1 MRSRLN
7 VLRMK
12 KYLRSLGL
20 VLAIPIVLTV
30 LLFLLFYFPPFQN
43 WAVKQVAEYASEESG
58 MEITIDKVKLVFPLD
73 LGVEGVK
80 VIKPSTDNG
89 NKADTVACIKKIVVD
104 VQLLPLFRG
113 QVEIDELALSGMKV
127 NTTDFVPQAVVK
139 GDIGQLN
146 LKAHGIDLSAETVNI
161 DDAVVST
168 ANISVAMNDSVPED
182 TTTSENFWKIN
193 VGKLSLENTKVAIS
207 MPGDSMRIAAGFDN
221 ASVTG
226 GFFDLHDAIYK
237 INVFEWNGMIAYDI
251 PSAQS
256 VKGFDVNHIKLND
269 VALAIKD
276 LSFRAP
282 DLTMN
287 IAACAFKEKCG
298 LSVSNITGKVSMDSL
313 QLKLPEIKAVTQ
325 NSELTAKLI
334 MDLNAFDDKAPGQLH
349 LYAKGALGKKDL
361 MVFME
366 DMPAEF
372 KRQWPYS
379 QLTVSAIAHG
389 NMQRMALDEL
399 KIELPS
405 AIKASAKGQMANLND
420 MGRLLANVDF
430 EAHSQNLKFV
440 TTLLDKN
447 VAAMM
452 SIPSGIA
459 IKGNASIDGQKY
471 SAKFKATEGKGSVSG
486 NASINLADNSY
497 TTKLIANNLQ
507 LQHFTRGLGLSP
519 LTASIDIDGKGFDIM
534 SPRTKLLANIDL
546 KKFSYKDY
554 NLDGIRGQAEIK
566 NGNIAADITSS
577 NKAINGNIT
586 FDALTNGKK
595 ISATLA
601 CQLHELDLFKMKIVE
616 SPLKVSTCT
625 HLDISSDLKA
635 NHKLQ
640 GTIGDIWL
648 QDKDGEYR
656 PEDIDMDII
665 AMEDTT
671 HAIVNC
677 GDFNLDMDASGSYEK
692 VMTQI
697 MDVAEETMKQMKDR
711 YIDQTRLRE
720 RLPEAR
726 IKLKAGK
733 ENIFARLLKRYGLE
747 YGSLNVDLTSS
758 PTGGMDGFFAANTM
772 YVNKILIDE
781 TRFNINSDENGVTY
795 QLQVKNNKDNPDY
808 VFNAI
813 IDGTLTERGTTLT
826 PKLYDWKNRLGLSAS
841 LSANMEDNGLR
852 ISFTGNDAIL
862 GYKNFNINKGNYI
875 LLSDS
880 TRVSADLKLKAADGT
895 GFQVYTNDE
904 NLDAL
909 QDITLSVNRLDMDD
923 IFAILPFTP
932 NMTGILYGDFH
943 AIQTKDELS
952 LSSSLNIDD
961 LIYEGCK
968 MGNVGTEFTY
978 MPRPDGSHY
987 IDGIL
992 LHDQEEVGTLTGT
1005 YVSEGDGYIDARL
1018 EMTKTPLYLA
1028 NGFIPDQLL
1037 GLKGYG
1043 NGELT
1048 IKGSMNAPQV
1058 DGEIALDS
1066 AYLYSMPYGVELKF
1080 GNKPV
1085 TIAESKLRLDNFAM
1099 YSYNE
1104 KPLTA
1109 SGYVDFSKLDNMY
1122 ASIILRAEN
1131 FLLINAKEN
1140 SRSEAYGKAY
1150 VNFYGR
1156 LQGALDNL
1164 QMRGKLD
1171 VLGATDMTYILKDS
1185 PITTD
1190 NQLDE
1195 LVKFTNFADSASMET
1210 TRPPLSG
1217 FDMDLTVSINES
1229 AHILC
1234 ALNAN
1239 KTNYIDL
1246 IGGGDLRMRYNNID
1260 NLSLRGRY
1268 TLSNGEMKY
1277 SLPVIP
1283 LKTFVIQDGSYVEFS
1298 GDPMNPKLNIT
1309 ALESTKASVSDDNGV
1324 SRSVDFQ
1331 CGVIITRTLNDMGLE
1346 FVIYAPQD
1354 MTISNELNT
1363 MSKEERGKIAVTML
1377 TTGMYLVDGNTG
1389 KFSMNSALSAFL
1401 QSQINGIAGNALRTL
1416 DLSFGLDNT
1425 TDASGNVHTD
1435 YSFKFSK
1442 RFWNNRLRIIVGGK
1456 LSTGSDVANQN
1467 ESFFNNVQFEYRLND
1482 ASTQYLK
1489 LFYNRD
1495 SYDWLEGNIGEYGG
1509 GFIWRRKLQRF
1520 KDIFRFKENRTTI
1533 PMPADSTKKV
1543 NNNE

>member
-1 MRSRLN
+1 
-7 VLRMK
+7 MK
-12 KYLRSLGL
+12 KYLRRIGL
-20 VLAIPIVLTV
+20 ALATPMVLIV

-43 WAVKQVAEYASEESG
+43 WAVKQVAEYASEETG
-58 MEITIDKVKLVFPLD
+58 MEITVDKVKLVFPLD

-80 VIKPSTDNG
+80 VIKPSAENG
-89 NKADTVACIKKIVVD
+89 NKADTVADIKKIVVD
-104 VQLLPLFRG
+104 VQLLPLFGG
-113 QVEIDELALSGMKV
+113 QVEIDELALNEMKL

-139 GDIGQLN
+139 GNIGLLS
-146 LKAHGIDLSAETVNI
+146 LKAHGIDLSAETVNL
-161 DDAVVST
+161 DDAIIST
-168 ANISVAMNDSVPED
+168 ANISVALTDSVPED

-193 VGKLSLENTKVAIS
+193 VGKLSLENTKVAVA
-207 MPGDSMRIAAGFDN
+207 MPGDSMRIAAGFDK
-221 ASVTG
+221 ASVTKG
-226 GFFDLHDAIYK
+226 YFDLHESLYK
-237 INVFEWNGMIAYDI
+237 IGVLEWNGMLAYDI
-251 PSAQS
+251 PTAPS
-256 VKGFDVNHIKLND
+256 VKGFDANHIKLND
-269 VALAIKD
+269 VALAIND
-276 LSFRAP
+276 LSFCAP
-282 DLTMN
+282 DLKMN

-298 LSVSNITGKVSMDSL
+298 VEVSNITGNVSMDSL
-313 QLKLPEIKAVTQ
+313 QLKLPEIKAITQ
-325 NSELTAKLI
+325 NSELTAKLT
-334 MDLNAFDDKAPGQLH
+334 MDLNAFDEKAPGQLH

-366 DMPAEF
+366 NMPAEF

-379 QLTVSAIAHG
+379 QLTIGAIAHG
-389 NMQRMALDEL
+389 NMQKMVLDEL

-420 MGRLLANVDF
+420 MDRLLANVDF

-440 TTLLDKN
+440 TTLLDKS
-447 VAAMM
+447 VASMV
-452 SIPSGIA
+452 SIPNGISL
-459 IKGNASIDGQKY
+459 KGNANINGQKY
-471 SAKFKATEGKGSVSG
+471 STKFKATEGKGSVSG
-486 NASINLADNSY
+486 NASINLANNSY
-497 TTKLIANNLQ
+497 NAKLKANNLQ

-519 LTASIDIDGKGFDIM
+519 LTADVDIDGKGFDMM
-534 SPRTKLLANIDL
+534 SPKTKLLADVDI
-546 KKFSYKDY
+546 KKFNFKQY
-554 NLDGIRGQAEIK
+554 NLDGIRGQAEVK
-566 NGNIAADITSS
+566 NGNIAANITST
-577 NKAINGNIT
+577 NEAIDGNIT

-625 HLDISSDLKA
+625 HLDVSSDLKA

-665 AMEDTT
+665 AMQDTT

-677 GDFNLDMDASGSYEK
+677 GDFHLDMDASGSYEK
-692 VMTQI
+692 LMKQI

-711 YIDQTRLRE
+711 YIDQPRLRE

-726 IKLKAGK
+726 IMLKAGK
-733 ENIFARLLKRYGLE
+733 ENVFARLLKRNGLE
-747 YGSLNVDLTSS
+747 YGSVNVDLTSS
-758 PTGGMDGFFAANTM
+758 PLDGIDGFLNISTM
-772 YVNKILIDE
+772 YVNNIRIDE
-781 TRFNINSDENGVTY
+781 TKFNINSDENGVTY
-795 QLQVKNNKDNPDY
+795 QLQVKNNEDNPDY

-813 IDGTLTERGTTLT
+813 VDGTLTERGTTIK

-852 ISFTGNDAIL
+852 VSFVDNDAIL
-862 GYKNFNINKGNYI
+862 GYKKFDVNMGNYI

-880 TRVSADLKLKAADGT
+880 TRVSANLKLKANDGT

-904 NLDAL
+904 NHDAL
-909 QDITLSVNRLDMDD
+909 QDITLSVNRLNMDD

-932 NMTGILYGDFH
+932 NMTGILDGDFH
-943 AIQTKDELS
+943 AIQTREELS

-987 IDGIL
+987 IDGIM
-992 LHDQEEVGTLTGT
+992 LHDHEEVGTLTGT
-1005 YVSEGDGYIDARL
+1005 YVSKGDGYIDAKL
-1018 EMTKTPLYLA
+1018 DMTRTPLYLA
-1028 NGFIPDQLL
+1028 NGFIPDQLM
-1037 GLKGYG
+1037 GLRGYG
-1043 NGELT
+1043 NGELA
-1048 IKGSMNAPQV
+1048 IKGSLAAPKV
-1058 DGEIALDS
+1058 DGELSLDS
-1066 AYLYSMPYGVELKF
+1066 AYLYSLPYGVELKF

-1085 TIAESKLRLDNFAM
+1085 TIADSKLKLDNFAM
-1099 YSYNE
+1099 YSHND

-1109 SGYVDFSKLDNMY
+1109 SGFVDFSNLDNMY
-1122 ASIILRAEN
+1122 ADIVLRAEN
-1131 FLLINAKEN
+1131 FLLIDAKEN

-1150 VNFYGR
+1150 VNFLGR
-1156 LQGALDNL
+1156 MHGALDNL

-1190 NQLDE
+1190 NQLDD
-1195 LVKFTNFADSASMET
+1195 LVKFTNFADSTDMEI

-1217 FDMDLTVSINES
+1217 FDMDLTISINES

-1246 IGGGDLRMRYNNID
+1246 IGGGDLRMKYNTID
-1260 NLSLRGRY
+1260 ELSLRGRY

-1331 CGVIITRTLNDMGLE
+1331 CGVIITKTLNDMGLE

-1377 TTGMYLVDGNTG
+1377 TTGMYLADGNTNS
-1389 KFSMNSALSAFL
+1389 FSMNSALSAFL

-1520 KDIFRFKENRTTI
+1520 KDIFRFKDKTTTI
-1533 PMPADSTKKV
+1533 SLPTDSTKKV
-1543 NNNE
+1543 NNSNE